1 LLELICQIAVS
12 KIQDV
17 YDIYAAIRPK
27 FEEISDDTSMKFVI
41 DMGGVLSFNNNQE
54 MEEVFL

>member
-1 LLELICQIAVS
+1 MNE
-12 KIQDV
+12 IQDV

-27 FEEISDDTSMKFVI
+27 FEEISDDTCLKFVI
-41 DMGGVLSFNNNQE
+41 DMTGVLSFNNNQE

>member
-1 LLELICQIAVS
+1 VS